1 MGIYQAI
8 SRWSVA
14 EGTDKNVKKS
24 DVWSVSVKDISGSD
38 YSDNSGKEVT
48 LDGKSKE
55 KSFSKNV
62 KLMDCSSE
70 GCEKQILSEEEK
82 RKFDKCNYEG
92 YVESDPDSKV
102 SFNQC
107 NENEVK
113 DITIISDKAK
123 LSYNSYRIDKD
134 GNVDVP
140 QVTNLTDSVEQYDE
154 EENIGSDYSEDFLH
168 IGPPVFLDRN
178 GIAITI
184 MDVNGK
190 CCRASRVICK
200 KTQYKNEK
208 AKSCKVELGKIL
220 CEKPEIGSK
229 KEYQTCSQLKA
240 FAREKEYIQNKLHT
254 KDKISDKSFQHDYAQ
269 THKLFSM
276 ITHKRTNAQTNA
288 KSKQINKITGEDLI
302 KAVKKINTMSPKK
315 AKINPKCI
323 NEEEKR

>member
-55 KSFSKNV
+55 KALLYPKKNLFSKNV

-92 YVESDPDSKV
+92 HVESDPDSKV

-123 LSYNSYRIDKD
+123 LSYNSYRIDKE
-134 GNVDVP
+134 GNV
-140 QVTNLTDSVEQYDE
+140 
-154 EENIGSDYSEDFLH
+154 GSDYSEDFLH

-220 CEKPEIGSK
+220 C
-229 KEYQTCSQLKA
+229 
-240 FAREKEYIQNKLHT
+240 
-254 KDKISDKSFQHDYAQ
+254 
-269 THKLFSM
+269 
-276 ITHKRTNAQTNA
+276 
-288 KSKQINKITGEDLI
+288 
-302 KAVKKINTMSPKK
+302 
-315 AKINPKCI
+315 
-323 NEEEKR
+323 

>member
-1 MGIYQAI
+1 MGHNNMLYIFKLFVIHQAI
-8 SRWSVA
+8 SR
-14 EGTDKNVKKS
+14 
-24 DVWSVSVKDISGSD
+24 WSVSVKDISGSD

-55 KSFSKNV
+55 KALLYPKKNLFSKNV

-123 LSYNSYRIDKD
+123 LSYNSYRIDED

-229 KEYQTCSQLKA
+229 KESQTCSQLKA

-302 KAVKKINTMSPKK
+302 KAVKKINMSPKK

-323 NEEEKR
+323 